1 MSGGF
6 YPYSANGG
14 TVMGIS
20 GDDFALLASD
30 TRLCAE
36 DRYFIY
42 SRNSPHLYKMG
53 NGKVLATTGFHGDV
67 LTLTKLLEN
76 RVKTYRYD
84 HGKEISTN
92 AFAALLSVTLY
103 TRRFFPF
110 YVSSILGGLDEE
122 GRGAVYRYDPVGSFE
137 RVKCAAAGSSGVI
150 LQPFL
155 DHRVEGKNLS
165 SGLPPLEKTQAI
177 KLAKDIFI
185 SAAERDINCGDAVL
199 IQVITRDGIEEF
211 RFPLRRD

>member
-1 MSGGF
+1 
-6 YPYSANGG
+6 
-14 TVMGIS
+14 
-20 GDDFALLASD
+20 
-30 TRLCAE
+30 
-36 DRYFIY
+36 
-42 SRNSPHLYKMG
+42 G

-155 DHRVEGKNLS
+155 DHRLLEWENLKEEDKVHQMKIGYVADEPVEERALRLS
-165 SGLPPLEKTQAI
+165 RQQQRENEIPVKYYKE
-177 KLAKDIFI
+177 
-185 SAAERDINCGDAVL
+185 
-199 IQVITRDGIEEF
+199 
-211 RFPLRRD
+211 